1 LSETFRDNFLVESPE
16 ELTMTTNLSFDELM
30 SRLRQGDNEAARQ
43 LFERFAQR
51 LIALIRQQLDERL
64 RGRIDPED
72 VMQSVFLSFFCRSQE
87 EEFQLRDWDDLW
99 ALLTR
104 MTLNKLGHHL
114 SYHLAER
121 RSVQRESE
129 EPIPSADVSS
139 WTIVAREPTPLEAMI
154 LSETVEELLRP
165 LNSRDRTIAMLAL
178 EGYTRHEI
186 AEQAGCT
193 ERTVYR
199 VLARLRHQMKHA
211 TNAAG

>member
-1 LSETFRDNFLVESPE
+1 
-16 ELTMTTNLSFDELM
+16 MTTESSFDELM
-30 SRLRQGDNEAARQ
+30 SRLHQGDNEAARQ
-43 LFERFAQR
+43 LFERFAHR
-51 LIALIRQQLDERL
+51 LIALARQQLDDRL

-72 VMQSVFLSFFCRSQE
+72 VMQSVFRSFFRRQQEGEFHLRS
-87 EEFQLRDWDDLW
+87 WDELW

-121 RSVQRESE
+121 RSIQHESE
-129 EPIPSADVSS
+129 EPIPSAEVAKWS
-139 WTIVAREPTPLEAMI
+139 ILAREPTPLEALI

-165 LNSRDRTIAMLAL
+165 LDPRDRTIAMLAL
-178 EGYTRHEI
+178 QGYTRHEI

-199 VLARLRHQMKHA
+199 VLARLRHQMKRA